1 VSTVL
6 DASPALV
13 GASKTESEI
22 KLTPE
27 ELRDLTAA
35 GRARR
40 DEEARARRE
49 AEQERKRAARQEMIE
64 RAPNWIRYIEDAM
77 RGAANDGQN
86 IARTRVY
93 RQGYGADRAVVIEAV
108 MLVVKHFQDKGFEAS
123 YDLDPTTDWYRGEP
137 GPGPD
142 DFYVTVRW

>member
-49 AEQERKRAARQEMIE
+49 AEQERKRAARQEIIE
-64 RAPNWIRYIEDAM
+64 AAPSWIRYIEDTM
-77 RGAANDGQN
+77 RRAAKDGEN
-86 IARTRVY
+86 SARTKVY
-93 RQGYGADRAVVIEAV
+93 RQGYGADRAAVIKAV
-108 MLVVKHFQDKGFEAS
+108 MLVVKHFRDKGFEAS
-123 YDLDPTTDWYRGEP
+123 YDLDPRPIGTEASPVQDRTIFMSR
-137 GPGPD
+137 
-142 DFYVTVRW
+142 